1 MKEKRQPSPSISGPS
16 DRGGKRTEVREI
28 RGTNPIRSLGVP
40 PKMREAETVDKF
52 PSTWL

>member
-1 MKEKRQPSPSISGPS
+1 MSVTGDHGVNKP
-16 DRGGKRTEVREI
+16 EVSEV

-40 PKMREAETVDKF
+40 PKTREAETVDML